1 MGNRR
6 REKTGGGGV
15 RWREGGTVSGCEV
28 AAETGPALKRSG
40 KLATWP
46 GTWRRP
52 FSFSLRALRHDQRC
66 SRKWRCQRALLLLC
80 VELGKAESR
89 PSVSK
94 LVDACRLMVENGA
107 AGGVGEVSGVKSW
120 RAGRR
125 AVEMRASFAV
135 LQCIGHSHDEEDAEH
150 VRT

>member
-1 MGNRR
+1 MTTSDAR
-6 REKTGGGGV
+6 
-15 RWREGGTVSGCEV
+15 
-28 AAETGPALKRSG
+28 G
-40 KLATWP
+40 K
-46 GTWRRP
+46 G
-52 FSFSLRALRHDQRC
+52 
-66 SRKWRCQRALLLLC
+66 RCQRALLLLC

-94 LVDACRLMVENGA
+94 LVDACRLPVMVENGA

-135 LQCIGHSHDEEDAEH
+135 LQCIGHSHDEEDAEY